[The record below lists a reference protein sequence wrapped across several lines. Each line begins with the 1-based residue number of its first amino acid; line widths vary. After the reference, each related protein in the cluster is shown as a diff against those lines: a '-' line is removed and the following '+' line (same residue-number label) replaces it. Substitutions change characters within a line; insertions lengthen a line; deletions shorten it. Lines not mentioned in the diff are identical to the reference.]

1 MIGITIMTTRDI
13 TSASRN
19 LLIIYWIISAF
30 CSYHLGMVLRVTT
43 NLAGFA
49 TFFLGFMSLMI
60 IPILMASSLVLYIF
74 PKHAPDIWRKIRIP
88 TILIWIIVIIE
99 MWLMDDS
106 DTNRDYLNPFISMI
120 NRRIGGDREATY
132 LLVAGVFFIIAAA
145 CYITIFVIGM
155 RTRSY
160 ANTETQ
166 DTPPPPRTEQSDIY
180 PWSGRRFIEITPR
193 TEKTAPQDERI
204 PTILLWM
211 GLSFMVPLG
220 IMLLLGLKS
229 GAEIAAWPIVG
240 SFIMYFTTFP
250 LLLLGFVF
258 LAYPNNQPPFPHAKV
273 PFIGF
278 WIMAALTMTIWMIP
292 RIAITH
298 ATHAQTESFDRAA
311 MSLAVI
317 TLGFWLWLLG
327 TGGTLRDDR
336 TPPD

>member
-1 MIGITIMTTRDI
+1 MTTRDI

-19 LLIIYWIISAF
+19 LLIIYWVISAF
-30 CSYHLGMVLRVTT
+30 CSYQLGIALRVTT
-43 NLAGFA
+43 KLVGFA
-49 TFFLGFMSLMI
+49 TFYLGFMSLVHV
-60 IPILMASSLVLYIF
+60 PILMAASLGLCIF
-74 PKHAPDIWRKIRIP
+74 PKHTPHIWRKIRIP
-88 TILIWIIVIIE
+88 TILIWIIVTLE
-99 MWLMDDS
+99 VWLMDDG
-106 DTNRDYLNPFISMI
+106 DAARDYPNPLTSLV
-120 NRRIGGDREATY
+120 NRHIGGDREVTY

-145 CYITIFVIGM
+145 CYARILVIGM
-155 RTRSY
+155 RTRSR
-160 ANTETQ
+160 TDPETQ
-166 DTPPPPRTEQSDIY
+166 EAPPPPPRMEQSGIH
-180 PWSGRRFIEITPR
+180 PRSARRFRGITPR
-193 TEKTAPQDERI
+193 TGKTVPRDERI
-204 PTILLWM
+204 PSILSWI

-220 IMLLLGLKS
+220 IMLRFGAMS
-229 GAEIAAWPIVG
+229 GAEKIAWLMLG
-240 SFIMYFTTFP
+240 SSIMYFTTFP

>member
-1 MIGITIMTTRDI
+1 
-13 TSASRN
+13 
-19 LLIIYWIISAF
+19 
-30 CSYHLGMVLRVTT
+30 
-43 NLAGFA
+43 
-49 TFFLGFMSLMI
+49 
-60 IPILMASSLVLYIF
+60 
-74 PKHAPDIWRKIRIP
+74 
-88 TILIWIIVIIE
+88 
-99 MWLMDDS
+99 
-106 DTNRDYLNPFISMI
+106 
-120 NRRIGGDREATY
+120 
-132 LLVAGVFFIIAAA
+132 
-145 CYITIFVIGM
+145 
-155 RTRSY
+155 
-160 ANTETQ
+160 
-166 DTPPPPRTEQSDIY
+166 
-180 PWSGRRFIEITPR
+180 
-193 TEKTAPQDERI
+193 
-204 PTILLWM
+204 
-211 GLSFMVPLG
+211 MVPLG

-317 TLGFWLWLLG
+317 ALGFWLWLLG
-327 TGGTLRDDR
+327 TGGTLRNDR